1 MSIEIK
7 EINSI
12 SDIKNFAKFPYQ
24 IYKNNTNW
32 VTPIFV
38 QEKNT
43 LLFQKNYYNKQV
55 KFFLAIQNNKIVG
68 RIAANVN
75 ESYNKKTNTKFL
87 RFSKVEFIDDTEVSF
102 ALFDAVCQYAKSE
115 QMEYVHGPL
124 GMSNLD
130 TQGLLIDGF
139 EHIQSL
145 GSNYHLPYYRAHFE
159 KYGFQKEIDWL
170 DFKLTLNQQVI
181 EKGNRASEL
190 IKKRYNF
197 QIPNFTK
204 KSEIVH
210 YKNEIFETIN
220 EAFEHLPYVI
230 PFDSYLEKYYTDK
243 YLKLLNP
250 KYFKIALKDNKFAG
264 FIVANPSLSKTMQKL
279 GGKVNLLNFH
289 YLKNN
294 EKNNDTADFL
304 LAATRK
310 QFSNQG
316 LAVVLFAEIQK
327 TLFENGYKYCE
338 ITGNIETNL
347 DVINNWKSFE
357 YIQHKRRRCY
367 VKKIN

>member
-1 MSIEIK
+1 MSVEIK
-7 EINSI
+7 EINSV
-12 SDIKNFAKFPYQ
+12 SDIKKFAKFPYE
-24 IYKNNTNW
+24 IYKNNTYW
-32 VTPIFV
+32 ATPLFS

-43 LLFQKNYYNKQV
+43 LIFQKKYYSPQI
-55 KFFLAIQNNKIVG
+55 KFFLAFQNNKIVG
-68 RIAANVN
+68 RIAANINDV
-75 ESYNKKTNTKFL
+75 YNKKTNTKYL
-87 RFSKVEFIDDTEVSF
+87 RISKIEFIDNLEVSN
-102 ALFDAVCQYAKSE
+102 ALFDEVCNYAKL
-115 QMEYVHGPL
+115 QKMDYVHGPL

-139 EHIQSL
+139 DYIQSL

-159 KYGFQKEIDWL
+159 KYGFVKEVDWL
-170 DFKLTLNQQVI
+170 DFKLNLNKEVI

-197 QIPNFTK
+197 KIPQFTK
-204 KSEIVH
+204 NSEILQ
-210 YKNEIFETIN
+210 YKKEIFETIN
-220 EAFEHLPYVI
+220 EAFEHLPFVI
-230 PFDSYLEKYYTDK
+230 PFDKYLEKYYTNK

-264 FIVANPSLSKTMQKL
+264 FIVANPSLSITMQKI
-279 GGKVNLLNFH
+279 GGRLNIFNFH